1 VEHLLRVI
9 SWTVVLGAVF
19 ALAYA
24 GFKPVFQELG
34 FPPVDEN
41 QVRGSMVNPEA
52 RAEMD
57 SAKAVAQNGCEAAGD
72 DAGCSNPKPNPKP

>member
-1 VEHLLRVI
+1 MEHILRVI

-24 GFKPVFQELG
+24 GFKPVFQEMG

-41 QVRGSMVNPEA
+41 QVRGSMVSPEGQD
-52 RAEMD
+52 ELD
-57 SAKAVAQNGCEAAGD
+57 TTEAVAQNGCESAMDTAD
-72 DAGCSNPKPNPKP
+72 CSNPNP